1 MKNLKKCTLFL
12 LIFVFIF
19 AISGCDMLK
28 SSISKQKANNY
39 VEDFIDST
47 DINLLESIK
56 TYSSEKIETTDL
68 IKLQRELYVNFSKCE
83 FVINEINLD
92 DAENFDKATCK
103 LTIKYRD
110 ITDVL
115 EEHSYATADDYHELI
130 RDVDVK
136 SSEVKL
142 KLVQKNGQWKF
153 DDLNEL
159 YDMLYKPYTELV
171 FIDRIGIAIN
181 PDAKY
186 YKDRCISSLWYDP
199 LMSVPL
205 EGNSISEPMALQC
218 AFYFE
223 RPVTEDFEARLLN
236 ANGNVLARRPIKM
249 DTSVIAICDF
259 SSEYIGIDEI
269 KKGKY
274 FIELY
279 YNDELIGKTSNP
291 ISVK

>member
-1 MKNLKKCTLFL
+1 MKNLKKCALFL
-12 LIFVFIF
+12 LTFVFVF

-28 SSISKQKANNY
+28 SSISRQKANNY
-39 VEDFIDST
+39 VEEFIDST

-56 TYSSEKIETTDL
+56 TYSSEKIEITDL
-68 IKLQRELYVNFSKCE
+68 IKLQRELYVNYSKCE
-83 FVINEINLD
+83 FVINEIKLD
-92 DAENFDKATCK
+92 DTADFDKATCM

-115 EEHSYATADDYHELI
+115 DEHSYATADDYRELI
-130 RDVDVK
+130 RGADIK

-142 KLVQKNGQWKF
+142 QLVQKNGQWEF
-153 DDLNEL
+153 DDLSEL

-171 FIDRIGIAIN
+171 FIDKIGIAIN
-181 PDAKY
+181 PNAEY
-186 YKDRCISSLWYDP
+186 YADRCVSCLWYDP

-205 EGNSISEPMALQC
+205 EGNSVTEPVALQC

-236 ANGNVLARRPIKM
+236 AKGNVLARRPIKM
-249 DTSVIAICDF
+249 DTSVIALCDF
-259 SSEYIGIDEI
+259 SSEYLGIESIRQD
-269 KKGKY
+269 KY

-279 YNDELIGKTSNP
+279 FNDELIGKTPSP